1 MDAIGTLELSWAQG
15 YSGAPAVYVDKDV
28 LCYLCGSNVKFVAED
43 GAETVFNFK
52 GNGVGP
58 FAVHPNAKC
67 FAVAE
72 KCIDPKI
79 FVFVYP
85 TFRQL
90 GVIEGGTKLEYNN
103 ILFSTSEY
111 LATVSGVPDFELTFW
126 KYTTGTKLT
135 SVQVSNS
142 PVRCIQFNPGNWR
155 QICIGTEKELTVWQM
170 EQSNDAYMLQPQK
183 VKLPHEDSSWWEEE
197 KEKDQSQSRASTRM
211 SRYTVEVPKAAIA
224 GLVGD
229 MDDHLEDIQDR
240 SPRVVPSSTAWT
252 TSGDIYVG
260 CRGGHLLKV
269 DGETFKARVVYHPPP
284 RAETPLS
291 RATSAASASRGP
303 SMADLGQTRAKKSVR
318 MGTNVTDDL
327 SSMMLEGSLDCI
339 GLHQKGLYAAGE
351 DGVLRLINLKSDEFQ
366 VVEQSR
372 VGFPISSLAFSHSYR
387 HVALGSTKGSLFLY
401 EAGAPES
408 MRQLKNIHYGNYMGM
423 SCMSGNE
430 YIASVREDGEVQL
443 WSIDKGFLQSS
454 VSIGFQAQCIAC
466 SPMVRV
472 AAVGAGNGFIYFLDF
487 TDIEQPRV
495 VSSVRLFEMPITHL
509 VFENIGRYLLA
520 GSDDGNVFILD
531 GRPSKNFTPIGF
543 TSIVGEI
550 QSISTITEKDVL
562 KVAVTANN
570 SGNKRNGATNMISFE
585 LSDEVVGD
593 LKKNVNSLK
602 YDFKDASIKKLS
614 MTFSTPSYGAAIG
627 ENQTVYTM
635 AQNSRRIHQLSL
647 PAETPDGKP
656 VAVLPE
662 AEFQGHQLPGGKL
675 QLSPHGKWLATC
687 GSDGS
692 VMIRATST
700 MDRFISITP
709 HDFHNRG
716 VNVIAFSEDGQNIFT
731 TGFDG
736 ILTCFSWAFTST
748 GIGKAKSAMEA
759 SRARKTKMMTIQKDE
774 EEALGNMT
782 DWVPSVGSRPTS
794 TTADK
799 EDKIA
804 LAMQSAREADEIYTT
819 PTPVPPSDAT
829 WLNVQSIENL
839 KKEDNQFADVKK
851 ELRGQIREMRR
862 TIQGMLKQNEALP
875 DIEKLGR
882 HEFDLDIEEQNKLQ
896 QEADGEVQRVEEEI
910 EFDNLAKIYLREMIK
925 KECWDEMKVK
935 GRSIQAFRSTL
946 EVSNFPM
953 RERPL
958 EMERLLQTI
967 TVRRQIEVAEL
978 AARKAEIE
986 MPQKTNWNNNSGKS
1000 YVVIKT
1006 KYDRVWKM
1014 KEDDA
1019 GENDDV
1025 DEDGKEKPSTTGS
1038 LGNTLEYDQGQ
1049 PISLG
1054 AMFGGA
1060 NELFY
1065 SQFDLHTREQKTTQ
1079 IILLEDAIHRIK
1091 LTFNKEFEEVYQRK
1105 LQDISKIKEKNKKII
1120 KNMRDLSI
1128 NEEIIEPE
1136 LSVLE
1141 NPESILTVDDREIKV
1156 EKYLTPAQRKK
1167 KEIQDK
1173 QDEERRAREKGDNAR
1188 ERGLDM
1194 MMGGVL
1200 EIKKED
1206 ELKKDIPKPAFMSL
1220 KEESDWTEDEQ
1231 KAAKEYERK
1240 VKELIEEREKYRK
1253 QLEAELRKMQAVIHD
1268 SMTLFDETLNQVF
1281 MKKIKVMMV
1290 LYQEELKILRLR
1302 HNLLLEE
1309 ELETRERDLN
1319 HLMEHKK
1326 NMKVI
1331 TAQAMMESK
1340 KHVDAFREQYD
1351 ILLAEDKV
1359 MDRSFKR
1366 EFHDVTALQQ
1376 DQLYRLFRK
1385 RPKVPRLKGFDAPAP
1400 SSVDP
1405 SIPNPFA
1412 DRPSTASYNNRAKNQ
1427 LEHSIADL
1435 DKDINAPEGIEPHI
1449 WQRLCKYRREK
1460 IENDVLTKEKALI
1473 LAEMEAFL
1481 RKRQDE
1487 DEQIKNDIDG
1497 IYDTLNKLKD
1507 DRQRFN
1513 LNLEVQLML
1522 KQGQVEVDTSTFIHD
1537 YKDSALIHRS
1547 VVEELNSNIK
1557 QLGESKIASM
1567 VESKDFRKG
1576 IIQLEWEH
1584 KKMIMQMEDFQNR
1597 MKDIQFMKVTREIQ
1611 LYLSN
1616 SDYDGKKQEEI
1627 GKLEQTIL
1635 TQLRHHERKVSA
1647 KKQQLRELGRAHK
1660 LKDDDNREM
1669 DNELTELHV
1678 TVNERRHI
1686 DDVNADRRSD
1696 FGRERRYQEIV
1707 QRRKLVDLA
1716 KAQAQEVAV
1725 LRAEVERLRM
1735 RTFPALVQVE
1745 H

>member
-15 YSGAPAVYVDKDV
+15 YSGARAAYVDKDV

-72 KCIDPKI
+72 KCLNPKI
-79 FVFVYP
+79 YIYVYP

-103 ILFSTSEY
+103 IAFSTSEY
-111 LATVSGVPDFELTFW
+111 LATVSGIPDFELTFW
-126 KYTTGTKLT
+126 KYTTGAKLT
-135 SVQVSNS
+135 SVQVTNS
-142 PVRCIQFNPGNWR
+142 PVKCIQFNPGNWR
-155 QICIGTEKELTVWQM
+155 QICIGSEKELAVWQM
-170 EQSNDAYMLQPQK
+170 EQSNDAYMLQAQK
-183 VKLPHEDSSWWEEE
+183 VKLPHEDASWLEEE
-197 KEKDQSQSRASTRM
+197 KEKDHSQSRASTRM

-229 MDDHLEDIQDR
+229 MDDRLEDIQDK
-240 SPRVVPSSTAWT
+240 SPRVVPSSAAWT

-260 CRGGHLLKV
+260 CKGGHLLRV

-284 RAETPLS
+284 RAETPIS

-303 SMADLGQTRAKKSVR
+303 SMADFGQT
-318 MGTNVTDDL
+318 MTDDMNA
-327 SSMMLEGSLDCI
+327 MMLEGSMNCL

-366 VVEQSR
+366 VIEQSR
-372 VGFPISSLAFSHSYR
+372 VGYPISSLAFSQSYR
-387 HVALGSTKGSLFLY
+387 HIALGSTKGSLFLY

-408 MRQLKNIHYGNYMGM
+408 MRELKNIHYGNYMGM
-423 SCMSGNE
+423 SCLSGSE

-466 SPMVRV
+466 SPMVKV
-472 AAVGAGNGFIYFLDF
+472 AAVGAGNGFLYILDF
-487 TDIEQPRV
+487 TNIEQPRI

-520 GSDDGNVFILD
+520 GSDDGNVFVID
-531 GRPSKNFTPIGF
+531 GRPSKNFSPIGF

-570 SGNKRNGATNMISFE
+570 SGNKRNGATNMIAFE
-585 LSDEVVGD
+585 LSDEVVGEKSSFKASDTASLSTED

-602 YDFKDASIKKLS
+602 YDFKDSSIKKLT
-614 MTFSTPSYGAAIG
+614 MNFSTPSYGVAIG
-627 ENQTVYTM
+627 ENQIVYTM
-635 AQNSRRIHQLSL
+635 AQNSRKIHQISL
-647 PAETPDGKP
+647 PSETPDGKP
-656 VAVLPE
+656 VTVFPE

-692 VMIRATST
+692 VMIRGTST

-716 VNVIAFSEDGQNIFT
+716 VGVIAFSEDGQNIFT
-731 TGFDG
+731 TGYDG
-736 ILTCFSWAFTST
+736 ILTCYCWNFTST

-782 DWVPSVGSRPTS
+782 DWMPSAGSRPAS
-794 TTADK
+794 TLAEK
-799 EDKIA
+799 EDKVA
-804 LAMQSAREADEIYTT
+804 QAMQAARESDEIYTT

-829 WLNVQSIENL
+829 WLHVQSIENL

-882 HEFDLDIEEQNKLQ
+882 HEFDLDIEEQNRLQ

-958 EMERLLQTI
+958 EVERLLQTI
-967 TVRRQIEVAEL
+967 TTRRQIEVAEL
-978 AARKAEIE
+978 AARKSEIE
-986 MPQKTNWNNNSGKS
+986 MPQRPTG
-1000 YVVIKT
+1000 T
-1006 KYDRVWKM
+1006 TTA
-1014 KEDDA
+1014 EDDT
-1019 GENDDV
+1019 GDNEDL

-1038 LGNTLEYDQGQ
+1038 LGNTL
-1049 PISLG
+1049 G
-1054 AMFGGA
+1054 AMFGGG

-1105 LQDISKIKEKNKKII
+1105 MQDISKIKEKNKKIV
-1120 KNMRDLSI
+1120 KNMRDLNI

-1141 NPESILTVDDREIKV
+1141 NPESILTVDDSEIKV

-1167 KEIQDK
+1167 KEMQDK
-1173 QDEERRAREKGDNAR
+1173 LDEERRAREKGDNAR

-1206 ELKKDIPKPAFMSL
+1206 ELKKDIPKPPFMSL
-1220 KEESDWTEDEQ
+1220 KEESEWTEDEQ

-1240 VKELIEEREKYRK
+1240 VKELNEEREKYRK

-1268 SMTLFDETLNQVF
+1268 SMTLFDETLNQLF

-1302 HNLLLEE
+1302 YNLLLEE

-1319 HLMEHKK
+1319 HLLEHKK

-1400 SSVDP
+1400 SSMDP

-1584 KKMIMQMEDFQNR
+1584 KKMIMQMEDFQNK

-1616 SDYDGKKQEEI
+1616 SDYDGRKQEEI

-1635 TQLRHHERKVSA
+1635 TQLRHHERKVAA
-1647 KKQQLRELGRAHK
+1647 KKQQLRDLGRSHK
-1660 LKDDDNREM
+1660 MKDDENRDM

-1686 DDVNADRRSD
+1686 DAVNADRRSD

>member
-1 MDAIGTLELSWAQG
+1 MDAIGSLELSWAQG
-15 YSGAPAVYVDKDV
+15 YSGSRTAYVDKDV

-43 GAETVFNFK
+43 GMETVFNFK

-58 FAVHPNAKC
+58 FAVHPSAKC

-72 KCIDPKI
+72 KCLDPKI
-79 FVFVYP
+79 FIFVYP

-103 ILFSTSEY
+103 VMFSTSEY
-111 LATVSGVPDFELTFW
+111 LATISGIPDFELTIW
-126 KYTTGTKLT
+126 NYTTGTKLT
-135 SVQVSNS
+135 SVQIFNS
-142 PVRCIQFNPGNWR
+142 PVKCMQFNPGNWR

-170 EQSNDAYMLQPQK
+170 EQSNEAYMLQSQK
-183 VKLPHEDSSWWEEE
+183 IKLPHEDSSWWEEE
-197 KEKDQSQSRASTRM
+197 KERDQSASRASTRM
-211 SRYTVEVPKAAIA
+211 SRYTVDVPKAAIA

-240 SPRVVPSSTAWT
+240 SPRVAPSSVAWT
-252 TSGDIYVG
+252 TAGDIYVG
-260 CRGGHLLKV
+260 CRGGHLLKI

-284 RAETPLS
+284 RAETPFS
-291 RATSAASASRGP
+291 RVTSAASASRGP
-303 SMADLGQTRAKKSVR
+303 SMADLGQSGMKKSVR
-318 MGTNVTDDL
+318 MGTSVTDDL
-327 SSMMLEGSLDCI
+327 SPMMLEGSLDCI
-339 GLHQKGLYAAGE
+339 GLHRKGLYAAGQ
-351 DGVLRLINLKSDEFQ
+351 DGILRLINLKSDEFHII
-366 VVEQSR
+366 EQSR
-372 VGFPISSLAFSHSYR
+372 VGFPVSSLAFSHSFR
-387 HVALGSTKGSLFLY
+387 HMALGSTKGSLFLY
-401 EAGAPES
+401 EPGAPES
-408 MRQLKNIHYGNYMGM
+408 MRQLKDTHYGNYMGM
-423 SCMSGNE
+423 SCLSGNE
-430 YIASVREDGEVQL
+430 YIASVREDGEVQV
-443 WSIDKGFLQSS
+443 WSVDKGFLQTSIS
-454 VSIGFQAQCIAC
+454 VGLQAMCIAC
-466 SPMVRV
+466 SPMVKV
-472 AAVGAGNGFIYFLDF
+472 AAVGAGNGTIYFIDLSNF
-487 TDIEQPRV
+487 EEPRM
-495 VSSVRLFEMPITHL
+495 VSSVRMFEGPITHL
-509 VFENIGRYLLA
+509 VFEHHGRFLLT

-531 GRPSKNFTPIGF
+531 GRPSKNFCPIGF

-550 QSISTITEKDVL
+550 QSISAITEKDVL

-570 SGNKRNGATNMISFE
+570 SGNKRNGATNLITFEISE
-585 LSDEVVGD
+585 AVVAD
-593 LKKNVNSLK
+593 LKKNVHSLK
-602 YDFKDASIKKLS
+602 YDFKDDSIKKLT

-627 ENQTVYTM
+627 ENQIVYTM
-635 AQNSRRIHQLSL
+635 AQNSKKIHQINL
-647 PAETPDGKP
+647 PAETPEGKP

-662 AEFQGHQLPGGKL
+662 AEFLGHQLPGGKL

-692 VMIRATST
+692 VMIRSTTT
-700 MDRFISITP
+700 MDRFIAITP

-716 VNVIAFSEDGQNIFT
+716 VNVMVFSEDGQNIFT
-731 TGFDG
+731 TGYDG
-736 ILTCFSWAFTST
+736 ILTCYTWNFTSV

-774 EEALGNMT
+774 EEALGAMT
-782 DWVPSVGSRPTS
+782 DWMPSVGSRPVS

-799 EDKIA
+799 EDKVA
-804 LAMQSAREADEIYTT
+804 KAMEMARETDEIYTT
-819 PTPVPPSDAT
+819 PTPVPPADAT
-829 WLNVQSIENL
+829 WLNIQSIENL
-839 KKEDNQFADVKK
+839 KKEDNQFADVKQD
-851 ELRGQIREMRR
+851 LRMQIREMRR
-862 TIQGMLKQNEALP
+862 TIQGMLKQNEVLP

-882 HEFDLDIEEQNKLQ
+882 HEFDLDIEEQNRLQ
-896 QEADGEVQRVEEEI
+896 QEADAEVQRVEEEI

-953 RERPL
+953 RERTL
-958 EMERLLQTI
+958 EMEKLLQTV
-967 TVRRQIEVAEL
+967 TVRRQIEVAEI

-986 MPQKTNWNNNSGKS
+986 LPQKPTG
-1000 YVVIKT
+1000 T
-1006 KYDRVWKM
+1006 TTA
-1014 KEDDA
+1014 EDDA
-1019 GENDDV
+1019 GENEDGDV
-1025 DEDGKEKPSTTGS
+1025 DGKDKPSTTGS
-1038 LGNTLEYDQGQ
+1038 LENSMENTLDQ

-1065 SQFDLHTREQKTTQ
+1065 SQFDLHTREQKITQ
-1079 IILLEDAIHRIK
+1079 IILLEDALHRIK
-1091 LTFNKEFEEVYQRK
+1091 LTFNKDFDEVYQRK

-1120 KNMRDLSI
+1120 KNMTDLSI
-1128 NEEIIEPE
+1128 NEELIEPT

-1141 NPESILTVDDREIKV
+1141 NPESILTVDESEVKV
-1156 EKYLTPAQRKK
+1156 EKYLTPAQKK
-1167 KEIQDK
+1167 QKEKQDK
-1173 QDEERRAREKGDNAR
+1173 LAEERRAREKGDNAR

-1206 ELKKDIPKPAFMSL
+1206 ELKKDVPKPAFMSL
-1220 KEESDWTEDEQ
+1220 KEESEWTEDEQ

-1240 VKELIEEREKYRK
+1240 VKELTEEREKYRK
-1253 QLEAELRKMQAVIHD
+1253 QLEAELRKMQGVIHD
-1268 SMTLFDETLNQVF
+1268 SMTLFDETLNLLF

-1302 HNLLLEE
+1302 NNLLLEE

-1319 HLMEHKK
+1319 HLLEHKK
-1326 NMKVI
+1326 SMKMI

-1400 SSVDP
+1400 SSMDHSV
-1405 SIPNPFA
+1405 PNPFA
-1412 DRPSTASYNNRAKNQ
+1412 DRPSTASFNTRAKNQ
-1427 LEHSIADL
+1427 LENSINDL

-1460 IENDVLTKEKALI
+1460 IENDVMTKEKALV

-1597 MKDIQFMKVTREIQ
+1597 MKDIQYMKVTREIQ

-1616 SDYDGKKQEEI
+1616 SDYDGRKQEEI

-1635 TQLRHHERKVSA
+1635 TQLRHHERKVAA
-1647 KKQQLRELGRAHK
+1647 KKQQLRELGRSHK
-1660 LKDDDNREM
+1660 SKDDQNRYM
-1669 DNELTELHV
+1669 DNDLTELHV